1 MPAEAVTFRRMVDIV
16 NAIPAVDAHTH
27 VQDDLSG
34 FSEESARRNLAG
46 TQAAVN
52 RPSETVVREGLRRG
66 RLVRRTMT
74 DATHSLF
81 YSWFAEIAEG
91 ANNRL
96 DHAIRMVGS
105 NTDRERREAGRF
117 LLGELH
123 DSRFSEYA
131 EWIRFMFRQ
140 YDGLP
145 ADVDPLDPARFDLV
159 WDCVA
164 AQRHDPA
171 FAERLLKKHAIRAYV
186 TSIENR
192 DGIPAAPPVHPS
204 QVDLAAFT
212 HPEAWSMFDFNGL
225 LWPERATDFGLF
237 TQGHKF
243 EAEKYLLH
251 LEEYLEAPI
260 GSVAALKDAVRGF
273 FFRILR
279 SPHTNPTSRVL
290 YVDGFQAEDFRFS
303 RPYSSSVVDHA
314 IRHHKAQLEGNL
326 RQQVIA
332 CVAEAMLEALD
343 DIGREYKE
351 AGERFGCCIQLCG
364 GATHFMDWAREIQ
377 SIPAHIP
384 RLAQDEYPVWS
395 RFPNV
400 HFEYISAHE
409 ALYSDLATA
418 AKQVGNVSAGPWWHF
433 FHRHQVAR
441 LLRDQ
446 LSMGPIRSI
455 ACGFTDARFVE
466 MLAAKYRSL
475 RLAVADALSLLVE
488 DEYSTLYR
496 DFDAAREAA
505 WEILFANPR
514 AAHHI
519 PVETEAAG
527 RA

>member
-1 MPAEAVTFRRMVDIV
+1 MPAPSTFRRLVEIV

-27 VQDDLSG
+27 VQDDLTG
-34 FSEESARRNLAG
+34 FTAETARRNLAG

-52 RPSETVVREGLRRG
+52 RPSKVVVQEGIAQG

-91 ANNRL
+91 ANARL
-96 DHAIRMVGS
+96 DQAIRMVGS
-105 NTDRERREAGRF
+105 NSESERKEAGRF

-123 DSRFSEYA
+123 DSRCSEYA

-145 ADVDPLDPARFDLV
+145 ADIDPLDPARFDTV
-159 WDCVA
+159 WDAVA

-171 FAERLLKKHAIRAYV
+171 FAERVLKKSAIRAYV

-192 DGIPAAPPVHPS
+192 DGIPPAPPVHPS
-204 QVDLAAFT
+204 QVDLSACT
-212 HPEAWSMFDFNGL
+212 HPEAWSMFDFNGF

-243 EAEKYLLH
+243 EAEKYVAH
-251 LEEYLEAPI
+251 LEEYLEAPL
-260 GSVAALKDAVRGF
+260 GSVRQLKDAVHGF

-279 SPHTNPTSRVL
+279 SPRTNPASRIL

-303 RPYSSSVVDHA
+303 RPYSAASVDHA
-314 IRHHKAQLEGNL
+314 LRHHRAQLEGDL
-326 RQQVIA
+326 RRQVVS
-332 CVAEAMLEALD
+332 CVAEAMLETLD
-343 DIGREYKE
+343 DIGREYRE
-351 AGERFGCCIQLCG
+351 TGERFGCCIQLCG

-377 SIPAHIP
+377 SIPAPIP
-384 RLAQDEYPVWS
+384 RLAQDEYPVWE

-409 ALYSDLATA
+409 ALYADLATA

-433 FHRHQVAR
+433 FHRRQIAR
-441 LLRDQ
+441 MLSDQ
-446 LSMGPIRSI
+446 LAMGPISSI

-466 MLAAKYRSL
+466 MIAAKYRSL
-475 RLAVADALSLLVE
+475 RLAVADALAILVD
-488 DEYSTLYR
+488 DEYSALHG
-496 DFDAAREAA
+496 DFEAAREVAT
-505 WEILFANPR
+505 EILFTNPV

-519 PVETEAAG
+519 PVKAAE

>member
-1 MPAEAVTFRRMVDIV
+1 MSAGTGNATFRRLVEIIS
-16 NAIPAVDAHTH
+16 AIPAVDAHTH
-27 VQDDLSG
+27 IQDDLDG
-34 FSEESARRNLAG
+34 FTADAAERNLAG
-46 TQAAVN
+46 TQAVVN
-52 RPSETVVREGLRRG
+52 RPSETVVRRGIAQG

-81 YSWFAEIAEG
+81 YSWFAEIVEG
-91 ANNRL
+91 ANSRL
-96 DHAIRMVGS
+96 DEAIRRVGS
-105 NTDRERREAGRF
+105 NTEGERKEAGRF
-117 LLGELH
+117 LLSELH

-140 YDGLP
+140 YDGIP
-145 ADVDPLDPARFDLV
+145 TDVDPLDPARFDLV
-159 WDCVA
+159 WDSVA

-192 DGIPAAPPVHPS
+192 DGVPPTPPIHPS

-251 LEEYLEAPI
+251 LEEYLETPL
-260 GSVAALKDAVRGF
+260 GSVRQLKDAVHGF

-279 SPHTNPTSRVL
+279 SPRTNPVSRIL

-303 RPYSSSVVDHA
+303 RPYSAASVDHA
-314 IRHHKAQLEGNL
+314 LRHYRAQLEGDL
-326 RQQVIA
+326 RRQVVS
-332 CVAEAMLEALD
+332 CVAEAMLEVLD

-351 AGERFGCCIQLCG
+351 VGERFGCCIQLCG

-377 SIPAHIP
+377 SIPSPIP

-395 RFPNV
+395 RYPNV

-409 ALYSDLATA
+409 ALYADLASA
-418 AKQVGNVSAGPWWHF
+418 AKQVGNVSAGPWWHS
-433 FHRHQVAR
+433 FHRHQIAR
-441 LLRDQ
+441 VLRDQ
-446 LSMGPIRSI
+446 LAMGPIRSI

-466 MLAAKYRSL
+466 MLAAKYRSM
-475 RLAVADALSLLVE
+475 RLAVADALALLVD
-488 DEYSTLYR
+488 DESSTLFG
-496 DFDAAREAA
+496 DFDAARGVAE
-505 WEILFANPR
+505 EILFTNPR
-514 AAHHI
+514 AVHHI
-519 PVETEAAG
+519 PLG
-527 RA
+527 DR